1 MRSDRLVR
9 VLVDLELT
17 IRAGSPHHLFP
28 WLFCVWGG
36 ILAARAPTPVRPK
49 ISFPHSMAR
58 RMLSSPSRHRLAAVV
73 PNLLRLG
80 KNLWH
85 VSGHL
90 PQAMIHGVL
99 EKCFVLGPR
108 SLYRRVTHKSPFSP
122 LYSTPCSDTI
132 GCMSQIQPGRPS
144 SCLLA
149 RGLDLCLSLEI
160 TGNELSETKAGRGV
174 IEK

>member
-1 MRSDRLVR
+1 MRFDRLGR
-9 VLVDLELT
+9 VLVDLDLA

-28 WLFCVWGG
+28 WAFCVWGG
-36 ILAARAPTPVRPK
+36 ILAASAPTPVRLK

-58 RMLSSPSRHRLAAVV
+58 RMLSGPGRHRLAAVV

-108 SLYRRVTHKSPFSP
+108 GHFVGGSPISLPSALSP
-122 LYSTPCSDTI
+122 LSPVLTPSAACHRDSLGD
-132 GCMSQIQPGRPS
+132 PAAAF
-144 SCLLA
+144 LLE
-149 RGLDLCLSLEI
+149 S
-160 TGNELSETKAGRGV
+160 
-174 IEK
+174 